1 MNDETLQR
9 ANEIK
14 ARLKQIEKEK
24 DFLTEFMPPV
34 KEVCREKEGRYG
46 RFFRLFHAKTEEE
59 KKKWINLTG
68 TNYQSCLE
76 VTNDDIRA
84 MYELRNVEQKELEE
98 EFKQLN

>member
-14 ARLKQIEKEK
+14 DRLKQIDKEK
-24 DFLTEFMPPV
+24 DLLIEFLPPT
-34 KEVCREKEGRYG
+34 KENCRKEGRYG
-46 RFFRLFHAKTEEE
+46 QLMRLFHANTEEE
-59 KKKWINLTG
+59 KKKWINLAG

-84 MYELRNVEQKELEE
+84 MFELRNVEQKELEE
-98 EFKQLN
+98 EFRQLS